1 MLFGTNR
8 NITKEDIKNILDDVY
23 KTELENKIKIEE
35 SKMPETQ
42 YWGKLIGYEAE
53 KYYKDVIN
61 YIKNLEDSIKKNMK
75 IFEETIPIF
84 ENIDIT
90 KLILSSITEEYTLL
104 EKEKLDKENSLI
116 QRRLIKDGL
125 DQI

>member
-1 MLFGTNR
+1 
-8 NITKEDIKNILDDVY
+8 
-23 KTELENKIKIEE
+23 
-35 SKMPETQ
+35 
-42 YWGKLIGYEAE
+42 
-53 KYYKDVIN
+53 
-61 YIKNLEDSIKKNMK
+61 MK

-104 EKEKLDKENSLI
+104 EKEILDKENSLI